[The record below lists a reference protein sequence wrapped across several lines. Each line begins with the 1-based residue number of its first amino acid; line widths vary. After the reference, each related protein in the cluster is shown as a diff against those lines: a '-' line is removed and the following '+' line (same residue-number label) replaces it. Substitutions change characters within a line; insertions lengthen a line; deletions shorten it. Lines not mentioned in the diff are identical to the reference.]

1 MTGEAMQQ
9 KEVTTQIVERADG
22 GQTVVITQSDGSV
35 QRIDV
40 AADGKVVTSNLEGS
54 ATSQPAY
61 LPEPPRRKQLPDGL
75 VDMMGIIF
83 GSVTIMSLGTPIV
96 RAWARRFEKRT
107 EMKQQVAVEQRLAA
121 IEQAIET
128 VAVEV
133 ERISEGQRFTTKL
146 LADRQPAE
154 MERVR

>member
-1 MTGEAMQQ
+1 MRQQEAKMEIQSHSDGGKTIVIDKGEGGTQRIEVSKTGE
-9 KEVTTQIVERADG
+9 I
-22 GQTVVITQSDGSV
+22 I
-35 QRIDV
+35 
-40 AADGKVVTSNLEGS
+40 TSNVEGA
-54 ATSQPAY
+54 ATTLAPA
-61 LPEPPRRKQLPDGL
+61 LPPEAPRRKQLPDGL

-83 GSVTIMSLGTPIV
+83 GSVTLMSLGAPLV
-96 RAWARRFEKRT
+96 KAWARRFEKRT
-107 EMKQQVAVEQRLAA
+107 EMKQQALVEQRLAA

-146 LADRQPAE
+146 LADRAPSE